1 MIIIYF
7 IFGQSSTTVRYS
19 ERDSNES
26 KVTIVTWGKV
36 NAILL
41 ISPTKPGS
49 LGSILEDFVP
59 PYFIEIRAVK
69 NNMINRVN

>member
-26 KVTIVTWGKV
+26 KVTIVTLEKV
-36 NAILL
+36 NTILL
-41 ISPTKPGS
+41 ITPTKHSS

-59 PYFIEIRAVK
+59 PDFIEIRAVK
-69 NNMINRVN
+69 NNIINRVN